1 MKVTNMNVLT
11 TIQSF
16 ELMIFQGV
24 EVASMLKYRNFLNL
38 YPSDY
43 TIIKVKKVTEDS
55 SQQMTRKCLWPIM
68 YV

>member
-1 MKVTNMNVLT
+1 MNVLT
-11 TIQSF
+11 TIQSTK
-16 ELMIFQGV
+16 LMIFQGV

-55 SQQMTRKCLWPIM
+55 SQQMTKKCLWLNI

>member
-1 MKVTNMNVLT
+1 MNVLT
-11 TIQSF
+11 TIQSTK
-16 ELMIFQGV
+16 LMIFQGV

-43 TIIKVKKVTEDS
+43 TIIKVKKVMEDS
-55 SQQMTRKCLWPIM
+55 SQQMTKKCLWLNI